1 MKSALTILIVTGE
14 ASGDLHGA
22 NLAKALKVR
31 DPNVKLFGVGGQHMR
46 SAGVELLGGLQRLDG
61 VGVSGPV
68 TLGKGISNILRMKRF
83 FKEQALDG
91 VVFIDNPSMNLRL
104 ARIAA
109 KLGLRVI
116 YYIAPQIWA
125 WGQRRIHLIK
135 RVVRRMIVILPFEEA
150 IYREAGVPCDFVG
163 HPLLDTLAP
172 QYDRRLVR
180 KQLGLPEEGL
190 IIGVLPGSRLSEVQS
205 LLPEMIQAVK
215 QLRDFDPGVQC
226 VIGQAQSISREY
238 LEGLFDRE
246 GLPVTVIA
254 DQTNEVMA
262 ASDLLL
268 VASGTAT
275 LQAALVGTPMVITY
289 KLSWLTYQITKR
301 IALVNHLGLVNLVA
315 GRGIV
320 PELLQ
325 AEATAKRLYEEAVSL
340 LKDRDRYHQMQEAFQ
355 SIREQMGTPGA
366 SDRAAQVVLAECRA

>member
-1 MKSALTILIVTGE
+1 MAALTILIVTGE

-31 DPNVKLFGVGGQHMR
+31 DPSIKLFGVGGQHMR

-68 TLGKGISNILRMKRF
+68 TIGKGILNILRMKRF

-109 KLGLRVI
+109 KLGHRVI

-150 IYREAGVPCDFVG
+150 IYRDAGVPCDFVG

-172 QYDRRLVR
+172 QYDRRLMR

-190 IIGVLPGSRLSEVQS
+190 IIGVLPGSRISEVQS

-215 QLRDFDPGVQC
+215 QLRDFDPDVRC

-275 LQAALVGTPMVITY
+275 LQAALVGTPMIITY
-289 KLSWLTYQITKR
+289 RLSWLTYQIAKR

-340 LKDRDRYHQMQEAFQ
+340 LKDRGRYHQMQEAFQ

>member
-22 NLAKALKVR
+22 NLAKALQVR

-46 SAGVELLGGLQRLDG
+46 SAGVDLLGGLQRLDG

-68 TLGKGISNILRMKRF
+68 TIGKGISNILRMKRF
-83 FKEQALDG
+83 FKEQTLDG

-109 KLGLRVI
+109 KLGHRVI

-125 WGQRRIHLIK
+125 WGRRRIHIIK
-135 RVVRRMIVILPFEEA
+135 RVVRRMIVIFPFEEA

-190 IIGVLPGSRLSEVQS
+190 IIGVLPGSRISEVQS

-215 QLRDFDPGVQC
+215 QLRDFDPDVQC
-226 VIGQAQSISREY
+226 VLGQAQSISSEY

-289 KLSWLTYQITKR
+289 RLSWLTYQIATR

-340 LKDRDRYHQMQEAFQ
+340 LKDRGRYHQMQEAFQ

>member
-1 MKSALTILIVTGE
+1 MALTILIVAGE

-22 NLAKALKVR
+22 NLAKAIRLR
-31 DPNVKLFGVGGQHMR
+31 EPNVRLLGVGGQHMR
-46 SAGVELLGGLQRLDG
+46 SAGVELLDGLHRLDA
-61 VGVSGPV
+61 VGVPGLLTIS
-68 TLGKGISNILRMKRF
+68 KGILNILRMKRF
-83 FKEQALDG
+83 FKEQTLDG
-91 VVFIDNPSMNLRL
+91 VVFVDNPSMNLRL

-109 KLGLRVI
+109 NLGHQVI

-150 IYREAGVPCDFVG
+150 IYREAGVPCNFVG

-172 QYDRRLVR
+172 EYDRRSTR

-190 IIGVLPGSRLSEVQS
+190 LIGVLPGSRLSEVGS

-215 QLRDFDPGVQC
+215 QLRDFDPNVQC
-226 VIGQAQSISREY
+226 VIGRAQSISSEY

-246 GLPVTVIA
+246 GLPVTVVA
-254 DQTNEVMA
+254 DQANEVMA

-275 LQAALVGTPMVITY
+275 LQAGLVGTPMIITY
-289 KLSWLTYQITKR
+289 RLSWLTYQIAKR
-301 IALVNHLGLVNLVA
+301 IALVKHLGLVNLVA

-325 AEATAKRLYEEAVSL
+325 EDATAERLYEEAVGI
-340 LKDRDRYHQMQEAFQ
+340 LKDRGRYNRMQEELQ
-355 SIREQMGTPGA
+355 SIRKQMGTSGA

>member
-1 MKSALTILIVTGE
+1 MAALTILIVTGE

-31 DPNVKLFGVGGQHMR
+31 DPSIKLFGVGGQHMR

-68 TLGKGISNILRMKRF
+68 TIGKGILNILRMKRF

-109 KLGLRVI
+109 KLGHRVI

-163 HPLLDTLAP
+163 
-172 QYDRRLVR
+172 
-180 KQLGLPEEGL
+180 
-190 IIGVLPGSRLSEVQS
+190 
-205 LLPEMIQAVK
+205 
-215 QLRDFDPGVQC
+215 
-226 VIGQAQSISREY
+226 
-238 LEGLFDRE
+238 
-246 GLPVTVIA
+246 
-254 DQTNEVMA
+254 
-262 ASDLLL
+262 
-268 VASGTAT
+268 
-275 LQAALVGTPMVITY
+275 
-289 KLSWLTYQITKR
+289 
-301 IALVNHLGLVNLVA
+301 
-315 GRGIV
+315 
-320 PELLQ
+320 
-325 AEATAKRLYEEAVSL
+325 
-340 LKDRDRYHQMQEAFQ
+340 
-355 SIREQMGTPGA
+355 
-366 SDRAAQVVLAECRA
+366 